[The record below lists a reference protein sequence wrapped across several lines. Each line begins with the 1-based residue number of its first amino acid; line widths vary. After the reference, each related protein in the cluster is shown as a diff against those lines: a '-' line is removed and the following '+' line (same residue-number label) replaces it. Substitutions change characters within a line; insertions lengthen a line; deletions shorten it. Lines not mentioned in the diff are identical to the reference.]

1 MNDRATAEDLT
12 ADSTA
17 APRPPSDPGALRGEV
32 WLQLQTRQAQRL
44 LAGRRAGEGKAPIIG
59 LLGFADRLRL
69 VWQAARADDPYAD
82 WWLLKVERALAQ
94 SATELTVARSAI
106 DALLVASEGLT
117 VTVAA
122 SVKPARVKLL
132 FANPYAY
139 RGAQLLAAYDG
150 FARRVLSAQHVG
162 LLNRDEA
169 ERRLHLGA
177 KPLRRAF
184 GSVLDYRFLGIT
196 RSDVLQQT
204 AKGQGAA
211 AAMGELPPEILSG
224 ALRAELAPGPLAAR
238 RLELPVPEVTP
249 LASLP

>member
-44 LAGRRAGEGKAPIIG
+44 LAGRRAGEGKAPIVG
-59 LLGFADRLRL
+59 LLGFAERLRL

-106 DALLVASEGLT
+106 DALLAASEGLT

-184 GSVLDYRFLGIT
+184 GSVLDYRFLG
-196 RSDVLQQT
+196 DQPL
-204 AKGQGAA
+204 GCGAA
-211 AAMGELPPEILSG
+211 DGQRAAAPPRRWESSHRRSSPAHSG
-224 ALRAELAPGPLAAR
+224 PSWRRAPWPRG
-238 RLELPVPEVTP
+238 
-249 LASLP
+249 ASSCRSRK